1 MTAPRE
7 PLYPLRGVMA
17 FLEPAFRRADPL
29 EGDAAVAD
37 ECAAHVT
44 GNSRLTPAEQVDIYR
59 RQYWLRHLDALAD
72 DYPGVAHLL
81 GEDGVDAF
89 LRAYLVAHPPR
100 HKSLRD
106 LGSDIVAFSQ
116 VHAFPATLRDVA
128 IEMVAYEHAFID
140 MFDGAEPPPLD
151 PQKITSMPEDAWER
165 ARIVIH
171 PLLVRRQVRFA
182 VHRLRLEAKAAD
194 AAPRTEPP
202 IEAPTNLV
210 LFRDDNRIRFEEL
223 DGTAFALLDALAR
236 GEALGPACEQVAA
249 TLDAEAAEQLGAQV
263 GQWFQ
268 EWTAR
273 RWIVDVV
280 D

>member
-7 PLYPLRGVMA
+7 PLRSVMA
-17 FLEPAFRRADPL
+17 FLAPAFRRADPL
-29 EGDAAVAD
+29 QGDAAVAD

-81 GEDGVDAF
+81 GEDGFDAF

-116 VHAFPATLRDVA
+116 GYAFPASLRDVA

-171 PLLVRRQVRFA
+171 PLLMRRHVRFA
-182 VHRLRLEAKAAD
+182 VHRLRLEAKASD
-194 AAPRTEPP
+194 AEPRTEPP
-202 IEAPTNLV
+202 AESPANLV

-223 DGTAFALLDALAR
+223 GGTAFALLDALAR

-263 GQWFQ
+263 GTWFQ

-273 RWIVDVV
+273 KWIVDVV
-280 D
+280 V